1 MATVPSIV
9 PEVAGRMTHVL
20 AYTKRWTYTHTTH
33 SRGLP
38 NYSATASTDP
48 TTGACSE
55 VGLESSP
62 NDSLGQGHDAVH
74 HATDTEQRRVGGGH
88 GSDGDKDVVDGSRGG
103 RGGKSSEDRFSA
115 GAVRGSGGSE
125 GDMPPCSID
134 VLTSLDRTDFM
145 LDYQVRVEFELS
157 LTLYIAS
164 GVDFKILFRTVT
176 TTLKL
181 KLNLTLILTSM
192 PSGAP
197 VCETIL
203 VG

>member
-1 MATVPSIV
+1 
-9 PEVAGRMTHVL
+9 
-20 AYTKRWTYTHTTH
+20 
-33 SRGLP
+33 
-38 NYSATASTDP
+38 
-48 TTGACSE
+48 
-55 VGLESSP
+55 
-62 NDSLGQGHDAVH
+62 
-74 HATDTEQRRVGGGH
+74 
-88 GSDGDKDVVDGSRGG
+88 
-103 RGGKSSEDRFSA
+103 
-115 GAVRGSGGSE
+115 
-125 GDMPPCSID
+125 MPPCSID

-157 LTLYIAS
+157 LTLHVAS
-164 GVDFKILFRTVT
+164 GVDYFKILFRTVI